1 MSLLEEQNQPKV
13 NSKAIQAE
21 LDSFEDKIK
30 KLKISYEQYF
40 CNLIPLPPDKEH
52 KELDLLSKRLLRLP
66 FRNVQSNFR
75 LTNLVHRFQTLNTH
89 WERVLKQKEEGT
101 YIGDRFRARA
111 REETIERERH
121 RQKIKG
127 TSEDS
132 IRLLFESYKNA
143 LDSSGLNSDNLE
155 FHTFK
160 QDIQTKQELLKKT
173 TGSDCINFRIETA
186 DGKVSIKARKIDTG

>member
-1 MSLLEEQNQPKV
+1 MSFLEEQNQPKV
-13 NSKAIQAE
+13 NSKTIQFE

-40 CNLIPLPPDKEH
+40 CNLIPLPPEKEH
-52 KELDLLSKRLLRLP
+52 KELDFLSKRLLRLP

-111 REETIERERH
+111 REETINRERH
-121 RQKIKG
+121 RNSIKG
-127 TSEDS
+127 TSEQS
-132 IRLLFESYKNA
+132 IQLLFESYKNA
-143 LDSSGLNSDNLE
+143 IEESGLSSSGLE
-155 FHTFK
+155 FQTFK
-160 QDIQTKQELLKKT
+160 QDIQSKQELLKKT
-173 TGSDCINFRIETA
+173 TGSESINFRIETSG
-186 DGKVSIKARKIDTG
+186 GKVSIKARKTGDR